1 MNYLRKG
8 CMLLMAGILAASGTF
23 GTIQAKAA
31 EDPQIDGIE
40 VSGKALPDMKQA
52 WP

>member
-23 GTIQAKAA
+23 GTIQARPRKIHRSMGSKSA
-31 EDPQIDGIE
+31 E
-40 VSGKALPDMKQA
+40 KALPDMKQA